1 MSARITA
8 ADFPDKLK
16 VLFEP
21 KRYKVLYGGRGAAKS
36 WGVARALLIRGAQK
50 PTRILCAREIQKS
63 IADSVHQLL
72 SDQVRNLGL
81 ENFYKIQNN
90 EIIGKN
96 GTEFTFHGLKHNIA
110 NIKSVEGTDILWVE
124 EAQNVSKSSWNTAI
138 PTIRKEGSEIWI
150 TFNPELEED
159 ETFQRFVL
167 DPPPNAFVV
176 KVNWSDNPWFP
187 KVLDE
192 ERLALKE
199 RDPNAYENVWEGHC
213 KQVIDGAIYAEQ
225 LRQATADG
233 RITRVPYDPTKPVST
248 FWDLG
253 LSDMTTI
260 WMGQIVGLEF
270 RFIDYLQSNSH
281 AVSWYVAELQKRP
294 YSWGDDFIPHD
305 GKHKQQAA
313 AALPEGQR
321 TIEGQLRSLGRKPK
335 VMARMGKAE
344 SIAATRAM
352 FPRCYFDRE
361 KCADGLQALRH
372 YQYAVDPDTGKRSQ
386 QPEHNWASHGAD
398 ALAIAAWSMKSD
410 KPKGWAQ
417 PSTKWVV

>member
-1 MSARITA
+1 MSAQITA

-72 SDQVRNLGL
+72 SDQVKNLGL

-90 EIIGKN
+90 EILGRN

-138 PTIRKEGSEIWI
+138 PTIRKEGSEIWV

-159 ETFQRFVL
+159 ETYQRFVVN
-167 DPPPNAFVV
+167 PPPNAFVT

-192 ERLALKE
+192 ERLTLKA
-199 RDPNAYENVWEGHC
+199 RNENDYLHVWEGEC

-225 LRQATADG
+225 IRQAQNDG

-281 AVSWYVAELQKRP
+281 AISWYVAELQKRP

-305 GKHKQQAA
+305 GKNKQQAA

-321 TIEGQLRSLGRKPK
+321 TIEGQLRSLGRRPK
-335 VMARMGKAE
+335 VMTRMPKHE
-344 SIAATRAM
+344 SISATRAM

-372 YQYAVDPDTGKRSQ
+372 YQYAVDPDTGKRSL

-398 ALAIAAWSMKSD
+398 ALAIAAWALKSE
-410 KPKGWAQ
+410 KPKNWSQ